1 MGERSIEASRRAPD
15 PDSVDG
21 TEHEL
26 RAKAV
31 VRRGP
36 VTWTDH
42 QGVWEAT
49 IGRWKAQ
56 VGPCLAAPGRWEWRA
71 YSSGI
76 APRAVG
82 GRGWAALDQAQKDAE
97 STLAAML

>member
-1 MGERSIEASRRAPD
+1 MGERTVQANRLPEDATDLESD
-15 PDSVDG
+15 V
-21 TEHEL
+21 

-31 VRRGP
+31 VRRAP
-36 VTWTDH
+36 VTWTDR

-56 VGPCLAAPGRWEWRA
+56 VGPCPAAPGRWEWRA
-71 YSSGI
+71 FTAGL

-82 GRGWAALDQAQKDAE
+82 GRGWAAAEQAQRDAE

>member
-1 MGERSIEASRRAPD
+1 MGERFVQASRRAD
-15 PDSVDG
+15 PEQSELGSNDM
-21 TEHEL
+21 EL

-31 VRRGP
+31 VRRVP

-42 QGVWEAT
+42 QGIWEAT

-56 VGPCLAAPGRWEWRA
+56 VGPCLASPGRWEWRA
-71 YSSGI
+71 FTAGL

-82 GRGWAALDQAQKDAE
+82 GRGWAALEQAQKDAE
-97 STLAAML
+97 STLALL